1 MSLLNIRSIEL
12 QDVIS
17 IDEKLI
23 KLALETGLGW
33 RDKRN
38 IPGLIKYGF
47 SNNPLF
53 KGFVAEVKSKT
64 VGVCLYFITFSEW
77 EGLPT
82 INIQDLYV
90 DKEHRKNKIAVKLIQ
105 AVIKKEKLTCIKL
118 MVSSSNIK
126 AKEFYNKI
134 GFHYRPEEQSYY
146 IGGKEI
152 LELENK

>member
-1 MSLLNIRSIEL
+1 M
-12 QDVIS
+12 
-17 IDEKLI
+17 
-23 KLALETGLGW
+23 
-33 RDKRN
+33 
-38 IPGLIKYGF
+38 
-47 SNNPLF
+47 
-53 KGFVAEVKSKT
+53 
-64 VGVCLYFITFSEW
+64 
-77 EGLPT
+77 PT

-126 AKEFYNKI
+126 TKEFYNKI